1 MGVSYVTETSEP
13 SVSYRKNR
21 VVACFRVFE
30 LAEANTNRGIFISIV
45 CMRVCICTIIC
56 PGEMIDQFIR
66 E

>member
-13 SVSYRKNR
+13 SLSCHKNR
-21 VVACFRVFE
+21 VVARFWVFE
-30 LAEANTNRGIFISIV
+30 LAEANTNRGIFIGIV
-45 CMRVCICTIIC
+45 CECAFVIC